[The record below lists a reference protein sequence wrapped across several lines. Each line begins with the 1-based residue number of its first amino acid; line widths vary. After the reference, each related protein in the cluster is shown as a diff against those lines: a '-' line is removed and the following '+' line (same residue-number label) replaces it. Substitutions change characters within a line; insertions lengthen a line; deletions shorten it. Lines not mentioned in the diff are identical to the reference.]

1 MGLYKILK
9 HGWASNRQTTYTIAF
24 QSNISTS
31 GNYQLLYLKLLLM
44 SIITRIMNL
53 LGTTEVPV
61 IAQMYVLL
69 MDVIQ
74 LTNHRDAFKT
84 NIIPLVI
91 IHNAVNISLRNQ
103 IHLTKPVALSV
114 REKPALQASRMRLFL
129 LQFGVI
135 LVLTISVEYCRAQ
148 SKKTLFLR
156 I

>member
-1 MGLYKILK
+1 
-9 HGWASNRQTTYTIAF
+9 
-24 QSNISTS
+24 
-31 GNYQLLYLKLLLM
+31 
-44 SIITRIMNL
+44 MNL

-103 IHLTKPVALSV
+103 IHLTKPVAL
-114 REKPALQASRMRLFL
+114 
-129 LQFGVI
+129 
-135 LVLTISVEYCRAQ
+135 
-148 SKKTLFLR
+148 
-156 I
+156 